1 MGYII
6 GIDVGGSTTKIV
18 GMDGGK
24 LKNTINVK
32 AGDPLT
38 SAYGAFGKFLA
49 ENNLKISDIEQVM
62 FTGVG
67 SSFLK
72 DELYGIQCVK
82 VDEFLAVGLGGRY
95 LTGLSKA
102 LIVSMGTGT
111 AYVSVDG
118 ERIIH
123 EGGTGVGGGTLLG
136 LSNRILGVRTF
147 ENIVELA
154 QKGDLRNV
162 DLVIGDITQN
172 KMSNMESDITASNF
186 GKLSD
191 VATQE
196 DLALGIT
203 NLVFQ
208 TIGMCGIFASR
219 AQNIKDIVLTGNL
232 SRIGLAK
239 QTFNMLERLYDVR
252 FHIPEHSDFA
262 TAIGA
267 AIRGQQ
273 PQTL

>member
-1 MGYII
+1 MYII

-18 GMDGGK
+18 GMKDGK
-24 LKNTINVK
+24 LQNTINVK

-38 SAYGAFGKFLA
+38 SAYGAFGKFLS
-49 ENNLKISDIEQVM
+49 ENNLKISDIEKVM

-72 DELYGIQCVK
+72 DELYGIHCEK
-82 VDEFLAVGLGGRY
+82 VDEFLAIGLGGRY
-95 LTGLSKA
+95 LSGLNKA

-118 ERIIH
+118 DTIVH

-136 LSNRILGVRTF
+136 LSDKILGVRTF

-154 QKGDLRNV
+154 EKGDLRNV
-162 DLVIGDITQN
+162 DLVIGDISEN
-172 KMSNMESDITASNF
+172 KISNMESDITASNF

-196 DLALGIT
+196 DLAMGIT

-219 AQNIKDIVLTGNL
+219 VKQIKDIVLTGNL
-232 SRIGLAK
+232 SRLALAK
-239 QTFNMLERLYDVR
+239 QTFHMLEKMYPVS

-267 AIRGQQ
+267 AIKGCRMDG
-273 PQTL
+273 